1 MMTIQETVRVMIA
14 DDNFDMRLLVRAT
27 LGGDARLDV
36 VAEAE
41 DGTAALDAFRDAR
54 PDVCVLDY
62 RMPGLSGLEAGTQI
76 LAEEPGAKVLLF
88 SAYLTP
94 EITDAADRLG
104 MRCLRKDLF
113 MDLPAAVVEMARGA

>member
-1 MMTIQETVRVMIA
+1 MMTLQDTVRVLIA

-27 LGGDARLDV
+27 LGGDARVDV

-41 DGTAALDAFRDAR
+41 DGLDALDAFRQSR

-62 RMPGLSGLEAGTQI
+62 RMPGLTGLEAAREI
-76 LAEEPGAKVLLF
+76 LAEVPETQVLLF

-94 EITDAADRLG
+94 EITDAADELG
-104 MRCLRKDLF
+104 VRCLRKDLF
-113 MDLPAAVVEMARGA
+113 MELPAVVVELAEGP

>member
-1 MMTIQETVRVMIA
+1 MMTLQDTVRVLIA

-27 LGGDARLDV
+27 LGGDARVDV

-41 DGTAALDAFRDAR
+41 DGAAAVEASRTSE

-62 RMPGLSGLEAGTQI
+62 RMPGLTGLEAGARI
-76 LAEEPGAKVLLF
+76 LQERPETKVLLF

-94 EITDAADRLG
+94 EILEAAAQLG

-113 MDLPAAVVEMARGA
+113 MELPGAVVELASPS

>member
-1 MMTIQETVRVMIA
+1 MMALQDTVRVMIA

-41 DGTAALDAFRDAR
+41 DGNAALDAFRSTR

-62 RMPGLSGLEAGTQI
+62 RMPGLTGLEAGTTI
-76 LAEEPGAKVLLF
+76 LEEDPDAKVLLF
-88 SAYLTP
+88 SAYLTS
-94 EITDAADRLG
+94 EITETADRLG
-104 MRCLRKDLF
+104 MRYLRKDLF
-113 MDLPAAVVEMARGA
+113 MELPAAVVELAGS

>member
-1 MMTIQETVRVMIA
+1 MMTLQDTVRVMIA

-41 DGTAALDAFRDAR
+41 DGAAALDAFRATR

-62 RMPGLSGLEAGTQI
+62 RMPGMTGLEAARQI
-76 LAEEPGAKVLLF
+76 LAEDPQTKVLLF

-94 EITDAADRLG
+94 DITEVADQLG
-104 MRCLRKDLF
+104 IRCLRKDLF
-113 MDLPAAVVEMARGA
+113 MDLPAAVVDLARA

>member
-1 MMTIQETVRVMIA
+1 MMTLQDTVRVLIA

-27 LGGDARLDV
+27 LGGDARVDV

-41 DGTAALDAFRDAR
+41 DGDAAVAEFRR
-54 PDVCVLDY
+54 SQPDVCVLDY
-62 RMPGLSGLEAGTQI
+62 RMPGLTGLEAGRQI
-76 LAEEPGAKVLLF
+76 LDENPDTKVLLF

-113 MDLPAAVVEMARGA
+113 MDLPNAVVELAER

>member
-1 MMTIQETVRVMIA
+1 MMTLQDTVRVLIA

-27 LGGDARLDV
+27 LGGDARVDV

-41 DGTAALDAFRDAR
+41 DGDAAVAEFRRSA

-62 RMPGLSGLEAGTQI
+62 RMPGLTGLEAGMQI
-76 LAEEPGAKVLLF
+76 LAERPETKVLLF

-94 EITDAADRLG
+94 EITEAADRHG
-104 MRCLRKDLF
+104 MRYLRKDLF
-113 MDLPAAVVEMARGA
+113 MDLPSTVVELARG

>member
-1 MMTIQETVRVMIA
+1 MMTLQDTVRVMIA

-27 LGGDARLDV
+27 LGGDSRLDV

-41 DGTAALDAFRDAR
+41 DGTRAVEAFRELQ

-62 RMPGLSGLEAGTQI
+62 RMPGMSGLEAGTQI
-76 LAEEPGAKVLLF
+76 LAEKPGAKVLLF

-94 EITDAADRLG
+94 EITEAADRLG

-113 MDLPAAVVEMARGA
+113 MDLPSAVMELATGS